1 MKQILIILP
10 RESDTLGSNMSPTK
24 ALKAVFAFS
33 RRLAEDTAIWVLTK
47 VEAAAEDKTCKPPSD
62 HIHEDNDTV

>member
-1 MKQILIILP
+1 LIILP
-10 RESDTLGSNMSPTK
+10 LESDTLGSNMSPTK
-24 ALKAVFAFS
+24 ILKAVFTFS

-47 VEAAAEDKTCKPPSD
+47 VEPTAEDKTCKPPSD

>member
-1 MKQILIILP
+1 
-10 RESDTLGSNMSPTK
+10 MSPTK
-24 ALKAVFAFS
+24 ILKAVFTFS

-47 VEAAAEDKTCKPPSD
+47 VEPTAEDKTCKPPSD